1 MRAGIAASTPTAASV
16 TTTAAAI
23 HQAGGIV
30 VSPAWFASLNSPM
43 PSGTPSRAP
52 GTAAMICAADSPAVT
67 CRGVVPKARD
77 SAAGRL
83 VSSTVSALAAMP
95 YNMGARGPRRR
106 STLIRL
112 SRRLPVPLLLGL
124 RLVAR
129 RPRRA
134 ALSAASVAVTVAG
147 IVAVL
152 AFHAT
157 GDQRR
162 FGGTSGLANPVVLRD
177 GQLLLVL
184 TAALLALAA
193 INAVFTA
200 WATVLDTRRPSA
212 LVRAL
217 GTSPRQVSA
226 GLSAAQAL
234 PALPGAIIGIP
245 AGIALFAVANSGG
258 VTTIPPLSWLLA
270 AVLVALVAV
279 AGLTTIP
286 ARLANRHPPGEIL
299 RSETR

>member
-1 MRAGIAASTPTAASV
+1 M
-16 TTTAAAI
+16 
-23 HQAGGIV
+23 
-30 VSPAWFASLNSPM
+30 
-43 PSGTPSRAP
+43 
-52 GTAAMICAADSPAVT
+52 
-67 CRGVVPKARD
+67 
-77 SAAGRL
+77 
-83 VSSTVSALAAMP
+83 
-95 YNMGARGPRRR
+95 
-106 STLIRL
+106 
-112 SRRLPVPLLLGL
+112 LPVPLLLGL
-124 RLVAR
+124 RLVGR

-134 ALSAASVAVTVAG
+134 ALSAASIAVTGAG

-162 FGGTSGLANPVVLRD
+162 FGGSSGLANPIVLRD

-193 INAVFTA
+193 INAIFTA
-200 WATVLDTRRPSA
+200 WATVLDSRRASA

-217 GTSPRQVSA
+217 GASPRQVSA

-258 VTTIPPLSWLLA
+258 VMTMPPVSWLLA

-279 AGLTTIP
+279 AGLTAIP
-286 ARLANRHPPGEIL
+286 ARLATRHPPGEIL